1 MANKSYITY
10 HAPKNRFEMV
20 PLKIIDNFDSEIV
33 GIYCKLIHIS
43 SGKSMILD
51 WLAKKM
57 GIGQKKLRK
66 AIVTFEEAG
75 YIVRK
80 AMRDEK
86 GHISGWNYQL
96 FSEPVDKNKR
106 SCAGKKIDDNEESNL
121 TKNGQVGEK
130 PNLTISNQVGN
141 GNHIISN
148 NDISYN
154 NKDFKDKEDKE
165 STIVDKKNKRFV
177 KPTIEEIQ
185 TYIDEKK
192 LHFEADRFFDYYES
206 KGWLVGKSPMKDWK
220 AACRTWENMRKS
232 ERKEDKKK
240 AYDILPDD
248 SDKCKRFKNWMREN
262 HTEQENCLKPLS
274 FDGYMRLQRE
284 YGKDEVCFQLDYI
297 DANIGRFLQ
306 SDIEASIRLHFKRE
320 EQ

>member
-1 MANKSYITY
+1 MATSKGRLTYI
-10 HAPKNRFEMV
+10 APKEQFIMV
-20 PLKIIDNFDSEIV
+20 SNEVITKFDPFVV
-33 GIYCKLIHIS
+33 GIYCKLVKLS
-43 SGKSMILD
+43 SGKSLD
-51 WLAKKM
+51 MEFISKK
-57 GIGQKKLRK
+57 IEVSQKRLRK
-66 AIVTFEEAG
+66 VIVFLEEKG
-75 YIVRK
+75 YITREPIK
-80 AMRDEK
+80 NTEGK
-86 GHISGWNYQL
+86 FSGWNYQL
-96 FSEPVDKNKR
+96 FAEPVSDKRKTH
-106 SCAGKKIDDNEESNL
+106 AGKAKETENGLTQKWTSPQTDKTENGKDN
-121 TKNGQVGEK
+121 
-130 PNLTISNQVGN
+130 
-141 GNHIISN
+141 IISN
-148 NDISYN
+148 NGIIYN
-154 NKDFKDKEDKE
+154 IDEDFKDKEDKE

-192 LHFEADRFFDYYES
+192 LHFEAERFFDYYES

-248 SDKCKRFKNWMREN
+248 SDKCQRFKNWMREN